1 MKNLNIISKSIL
13 VSFLIFCFN
22 NMTWGQTG
30 VVYGKVTS
38 SKPLPIA
45 GVNILISELAVNTYS
60 DENGNYILTGIPYGS
75 YSVQFNSEK
84 FIPEENDLIVN
95 SETTV
100 FNKTLSFPVKVLDQ
114 MEVFGIKE
122 KQPDKLDA
130 ITRLPLLP
138 TEQIQSIS
146 IISEKLIEQ
155 QGNLSIS
162 EATRNVAGIYT
173 YATYGGVRE
182 SMSSRGFRG
191 IPVLKNGVRIHT
203 DFRGSGF
210 STDFS
215 GVESIQVLKGANSIT
230 MGAATDLGSPGG
242 IINIVTK
249 SPKFQNRGNVSMRVG
264 SFNQFR
270 PTFDVENVIGK
281 EGRVSF
287 RINGAY
293 ENIRT
298 FQNIEGIGQEKF
310 YINPSLAFRPDNKTE
325 IILELDY
332 LDDVRA
338 FDPGTVNM
346 DQDNLTNA
354 IYELPMDRFLGFRGN
369 NAIQKTTT
377 YTARFRRDLSPKL
390 YLRGAAYF
398 ADYNSDAVVSSLNA
412 LDRNDSLDINVFEN
426 SMYKRSIGKNNA
438 RHDKSM
444 VIQMDLIGHKIK
456 TGIFKHTFQAG
467 IDYRSTDLTTS
478 SFNSLVVDTINVT
491 NEVNNDLGAD
501 IEDFTLTDTQESTT
515 SGIGVSAQEVLQ
527 IGERVRLFGGVRF
540 GTSNSYSPLAN
551 ANTTETFINPVT
563 GAMIKVWKELSLFG
577 SYTNSTNPR
586 TAAYLDIDGNPLG
599 NETISQF
606 EAGIKSSWFKD
617 RLRFNATYYFITNK
631 GMNIQAAKENPV
643 TGLIELQNYYFQG
656 GNDERK
662 GVEIELVGRLL
673 ENLELIIGYSYID
686 AQYKEHTTFV
696 PGSSPNGTPDHTLNV
711 YLNYSFEN
719 QALKGLS
726 LGAGFYYLGERPY
739 NDWTQSN
746 VDFHGIS
753 PNVEPWNNKAY
764 SLLNAQVNY
773 DFKNVKDK
781 TLQNFNVR
789 ILANNIMNTVGY
801 DAYRTR
807 FINRVT
813 PRNFAIVI
821 GYKF

>member
-1 MKNLNIISKSIL
+1 
-13 VSFLIFCFN
+13 
-22 NMTWGQTG
+22 MTWGQTG